1 MMKRETKKAG
11 RRANK
16 DDRFVAEVLV
26 DVYRKALATQ
36 DKRLS
41 LIDEKNPQDQCVVDG
56 SDIRPLLALLDNF
69 AKHGTFKSAKIPLLE
84 DLEIRIQFNELR
96 LSGLT
101 YAEAA
106 QQLAEEKNVSVS
118 TIERKVKKVDTP
130 GVLSILAKIG

>member
-36 DKRLS
+36 DKRLT
-41 LIDEKNPQDQCVVDG
+41 LIDEKYPQDQCVVDG

-69 AKHGTFKSAKIPLLE
+69 AKHGTFKSAKIPYFWLKL
-84 DLEIRIQFNELR
+84 F
-96 LSGLT
+96 
-101 YAEAA
+101 
-106 QQLAEEKNVSVS
+106 VS
-118 TIERKVKKVDTP
+118 
-130 GVLSILAKIG
+130 

>member
-36 DKRLS
+36 DKRLT

-56 SDIRPLLALLDNF
+56 SDIGPLLALLENF

-84 DLEIRIQFNELR
+84 DIEIRIQFNELR

-101 YAEAA
+101 YAQAV

-130 GVLSILAKIG
+130 GVLSMRTKIG

>member
-101 YAEAA
+101 YGEAA

>member
-36 DKRLS
+36 DKKLI

-56 SDIRPLLALLDNF
+56 SDIEPLLALLDNF
-69 AKHGTFKSAKIPLLE
+69 AKHGTFKSAKIPILE
-84 DLEIRIQFNELR
+84 DIETRIQFYDLR
-96 LSGLT
+96 RRGLT

-106 QQLAEEKNVSVS
+106 QQLAEEKNMSVS
-118 TIERKVKKVDTP
+118 NIERRIKKIDSSE
-130 GVLSILAKIG
+130 VLSMLAKIG